1 MAVLLTKARY
11 KNHLGN
17 IREQANKGGDTINEL
32 DAGKPIYRIYLCSL
46 IYQVKY
52 DILVLQIVGH
62 ISISQ
67 LEDKTCKK
75 PTKIIVLPLISEY
88 FKIKEM
94 TANLIT

>member
-32 DAGKPIYRIYLCSL
+32 DAGKPIYGIYLCSL

-52 DILVLQIVGH
+52 DILVLQIVGTYLSVSWRIKH
-62 ISISQ
+62 VSPSITEIKSQ
-67 LEDKTCKK
+67 PK
-75 PTKIIVLPLISEY
+75 
-88 FKIKEM
+88 
-94 TANLIT
+94 